1 MNYPLTSTGDS
12 RPNRH
17 SPLPV
22 AVAGVLASAALLLSL
37 NPAVVAFA
45 QGLAPAAIQ
54 ADALSVTESL
64 GSESVQAR
72 AGTPAISS
80 HVNEFGGRTL
90 GLGASNTQTLTF
102 TNTGTAPVAALAGTA
117 SPCAQ
122 THAGRT
128 AGSAT
133 DLCDK
138 VSVRIASG
146 GVKIFEGTASAF
158 GRSGAIDVLATS
170 GVGPVAPG
178 ESVRVTITVTLS
190 PSLDNSYQGL
200 QISQPIQWRFSA

>member
-22 AVAGVLASAALLLSL
+22 AVAGVLASAALLLSF

-45 QGLAPAAIQ
+45 DSIRSSGPAGALA
-54 ADALSVTESL
+54 VTESL
-64 GSESVQAR
+64 GAESVRVQ

-80 HVNEFGGRTL
+80 RVNEYGGRTL
-90 GLGASNTQTLTF
+90 GLGGSNTQTLTF

-117 SPCAQ
+117 SACSQ
-122 THAGRT
+122 TDTGRT

-146 GVKIFEGTASAF
+146 GVTIFEGTASAF

-178 ESVRVTITVTLS
+178 ESVRVTITITLS
-190 PSLDNSYQGL
+190 PSLGNSYQGL

>member
-22 AVAGVLASAALLLSL
+22 AVAGVLASAALLLSF

-45 QGLAPAAIQ
+45 DSVRSGDAAAAALA
-54 ADALSVTESL
+54 VTESL
-64 GSESVQAR
+64 GDSSVHAQA
-72 AGTPAISS
+72 GNPATSS
-80 HVNEFGGRTL
+80 RVNAYGGRTL
-90 GLGASNTQTLTF
+90 ATGGSNTQTLTF
-102 TNTGTAPVAALAGTA
+102 TNTGTAPVAALTGTG

-122 THAGRT
+122 TAIDRT
-128 AGSAT
+128 AGPAT

-138 VSVRIASG
+138 VSVLIASG
-146 GVKIFEGTASAF
+146 GVTIFEGTARAF
-158 GRSGAIDVLATS
+158 GRSGAIDVLASS
-170 GVGPVAPG
+170 GVGSVAPG
-178 ESVRVTITVTLS
+178 ESVRVTITITLS